1 MLKNALSF
9 FAVAAAVLLLA
20 ALYILSTGLD
30 DDAQRR
36 LDLTLGHLKD
46 TSIAIERD
54 ARNARNLAVD
64 NTSRLEALSTNL
76 SSSVDQ
82 FGQELSGIYLVD
94 ASVYIAFSEQ
104 LRSGYNFFSAR
115 NQGRIDSK
123 QMTEDFAAL
132 DQSAVWFTGK
142 TNSFTQSLSVYL
154 NLQTSVSKESRL
166 ISQEL
171 RQQGKRLQA
180 DTIFQSVQQILSKG
194 LSGSEQDLIQ
204 IRKQI
209 ASLKQKQAQLPP
221 NQVSRFSNMI
231 AEMHRMVPNR
241 RTMESELENISSGR
255 FLRQVSNM
263 KERVTRDYLS
273 RLTTINESRILLNV
287 YTVMLLLVLIY
298 FGARLAN
305 SYRVL
310 NRSHDEL
317 EERVQDRTQDLESAY
332 QNLSDSQVQL
342 VQAEKMSSLG
352 QLVAG
357 VMHEI
362 NTPLLYIKNN
372 TEMVSTNVEEF
383 STTMLLV
390 KDIVE
395 TVSEA
400 DGSSEVLQ
408 KQLADLCKVADP
420 ETIQE
425 NLEEISTL
433 AGDTK
438 DGLEQISELVQSLKD
453 FSRLDRANEDR
464 FDVREGLEK
473 TLVITR
479 NMIKGGIEVE
489 KHFEKVPD
497 ILCAP
502 SQINQIFINLITNA
516 IQAMDGKG
524 KLTLS
529 TQLVEHWVEVVVQ
542 DEGCGISE
550 EHISKVL
557 DPFFTTKPVGK
568 GTGLGLSIVNQ
579 IVEEHH
585 GTIDISS
592 KPGVGTRIAIRLPQA
607 DHDMKE
613 ERDVAAA

>member
-502 SQINQIFINLITNA
+502 SRINQIFINLITNA

-585 GTIDISS
+585 GIIDISS